1 MVQRLGQIRGG
12 STLLA
17 LTSGQVIA
25 AATVGLLLATV
36 GLVIVGV
43 LHLVTIRRHRKNRLA
58 DANPTLTVYPG
69 GEFPRIHATSSVP
82 TLQQLT
88 QDIQVAPDDRWRARL
103 LYDMGLSRF
112 NHYVNNRDGVVIES
126 RLEMASLAEQ
136 MEQSEISLA
145 ESTGIAL
152 ARADKDEL
160 PETLVQYNS
169 LRPQT
174 QIYVQHKRREHQAL
188 QTIANDLQK
197 NVPRTDYTS
206 VKSLIE
212 SGEVPLETIMSEL
225 PLPWQGLRT
234 ISEVES
240 RKRIVVKPPRRDF
253 IHTIFLTR
261 DGRVL
266 EDKRAER
273 DGNWLRS
280 DKHNML
286 VPYQEPAQ
294 VMRARDLGDYGV
306 PTGESMLIVDRD
318 PDPEWDTEFWRQGG
332 YRDQQYLL
340 ARDGRLPEQIHTA
353 YRQKQIRTALWV
365 VSTILAIIDVVML
378 AKIFV

>member
-1 MVQRLGQIRGG
+1 MLGI
-12 STLLA
+12 
-17 LTSGQVIA
+17 TSGQVIA

-43 LHLVTIRRHRKNRLA
+43 LQLITIRRHRKNRIA

-69 GEFPRIHATSSVP
+69 GEFPKIHATNGVP
-82 TLQQLT
+82 TLQQLI
-88 QDIQVAPDDRWRARL
+88 QDIEVAPEDRWRARL
-103 LYDMGLSRF
+103 LYEMGLAQF
-112 NHYVNNRDGVVIES
+112 NHYVNNRDGVVTES
-126 RLEMASLAEQ
+126 RLAMESLVEQ
-136 MEQSEISLA
+136 MDQSEISLA
-145 ESTGIAL
+145 ESTGIAF

-160 PETLVQYNS
+160 PETLIQYNS

-174 QIYVQHKRREHQAL
+174 QIYAQHERREHEAL

-212 SGEVPLETIMSEL
+212 SGEVPLDAIMSEL
-225 PLPWQGLRT
+225 PLPWQELRT

-240 RKRIVVKPPRRDF
+240 GGRIVVKPPRREF
-253 IHTIFLTR
+253 MHTIFLTR

-273 DGNWLRS
+273 DGKWLQS
-280 DKHNML
+280 DKHNLL

-294 VMRARDLGDYGV
+294 VMRARDLDDRGV
-306 PTGESMLIVDRD
+306 PTGESMIIIDRD
-318 PDPEWDTEFWRQGG
+318 PGPEWVTDFWRQGG
-332 YRDQQYLL
+332 YRDQQYIL
-340 ARDGRLPEQIHTA
+340 ARDGRLPEQIRTA
-353 YRQKQIRTALWV
+353 YRQKQIKTGLWLAFAA
-365 VSTILAIIDVVML
+365 LAIVDAVKFAEIL
-378 AKIFV
+378 L